1 MMLIRRKLISG
12 KVEELLHT
20 TAQEKPAINVD
31 VIAKYLEIKIERSP
45 APSEDISGFL
55 MIENNIP
62 VIGLNSDNSEL
73 RQRFTLG
80 HEIGHFVLQHHL
92 GKGTPHIDKQISVQF
107 RNSTS
112 STGVKVEEMEANLFA
127 AELLMPAEML
137 ARTLQRYSVIT
148 ISDDDDDTIKSL
160 AQEYQVS
167 AAAMTVRL
175 SSLGYLK
182 M

>member
-1 MMLIRRKLISG
+1 MLIRRKLIST
-12 KVEELLHT
+12 KAEEILHAT
-20 TAQEKPAINVD
+20 QQLKPAINVD
-31 VIAKYLEIKIERSP
+31 KVAEFLKIRVERSP

-55 MIENNIP
+55 MVDGSSP
-62 VIGLNSDNSEL
+62 VIGLNSDNSPL

-92 GKGTPHIDKQISVQF
+92 GKSTPHIDKQISVQF

-112 STGVKVEEMEANLFA
+112 SSGVKVEEMEANLFA
-127 AELLMPAEML
+127 AELLMPTAMI
-137 ARTLQRYSVIT
+137 ARSLKTNSVIT
-148 ISDDDDDTIKSL
+148 LSDDDDMTIQTL
-160 AQEYQVS
+160 AKEYQVS
-167 AAAMTVRL
+167 VPAMTVRL